1 MTKQL
6 TVRGISAEVATRLKR
21 LSRAQKK
28 SVNAIIVGILE
39 QSVDVK
45 ARRRQLERYATWTE
59 TDLAEFSDALRDQ
72 RQVDEEL
79 WN

>member
-28 SVNAIIVGILE
+28 SVNAIVVGILE

-45 ARRRQLERYATWTE
+45 ARRRRLQRYATWTE